1 MEVLL
6 IDDQAVTVQVYA
18 AIVRRTLSG
27 ARVHVAVDLT
37 DGVQLANGRTVD
49 LVLLDLMLP
58 NSSGV
63 QTLHKFR
70 KSCPDVPVVIVAASE
85 DEETMRACLEAGAR
99 GYVPKTS
106 AIGALGHAVQVVA
119 AGGTYVPP
127 ELQKAELKATA
138 KDRKKAG

>member
-18 AIVRRTLSG
+18 AIVRKTFSG
-27 ARVHVAVDLT
+27 ARVNIAVDLT
-37 DGVQLANGRTVD
+37 DGVQLAHGRNVD

-63 QTLHKFR
+63 QTLHRFR
-70 KSCPDVPVVIVAASE
+70 KSFPAIPVLVVSASE
-85 DEETMRACLEAGAR
+85 DKAQIRACLDAGAR

-106 AIGALGHAVQVVA
+106 AVGALAGAVQVVV

-127 ELQKAELKATA
+127 ELQKAERKTA
-138 KDRKKAG
+138 KGR

>member
-18 AIVRRTLSG
+18 AIVRKTFSG
-27 ARVHVAVDLT
+27 ARVNIAVDLT
-37 DGVQLANGRTVD
+37 DGVQLAHGRNVD

-63 QTLHKFR
+63 QTLHRFR
-70 KSCPDVPVVIVAASE
+70 KACPDVPVIIVAAAE
-85 DEETMRACLEAGAR
+85 DEQTIRACLEGGAR

-106 AIGALGHAVQVVA
+106 AVGALAGAVQVVV

-127 ELQKAELKATA
+127 ELQKAERKAA
-138 KDRKKAG
+138 PKDRKAG